1 MAEPVVLASAS
12 AARAAML
19 AAAGVPFEVVPAN
32 LDEEALTAALLAEG
46 ADPLRLAD
54 ALAEAKAVK
63 VSARMPGRL
72 VLGADTAGRVDG
84 GGWLAKPGTR
94 EGLAEQLRALRG
106 RRHRL
111 VSAAV
116 LARDGA
122 ALWRHAGVATLA
134 VRTFSDVWLAAH
146 VAAVP
151 EAVLGS
157 VGGYHV
163 EGLGVQ
169 LFDAIA
175 GDLWTVRG
183 LPLLAVLAQLR
194 AMGEMPS

>member
-1 MAEPVVLASAS
+1 
-12 AARAAML
+12 ML
-19 AAAGVPFEVVPAN
+19 AAAGVAFEVVPAMV
-32 LDEEALTAALLAEG
+32 DEEALTAALVGEG
-46 ADPLRLAD
+46 ADARRLAD
-54 ALAEAKAVK
+54 ALAEVKAVR
-63 VSARMPGRL
+63 VSARLPGRL
-72 VLGADTAGRVDG
+72 VLGADTVGVLEG

-94 EGLAEQLRALRG
+94 DGLAAQLRLLRG

-116 LARDGA
+116 LARDGR

-134 VRTFSDVWLAAH
+134 VRAFSEAWLAGH
-146 VAAVP
+146 VAEVP

-169 LFDAIA
+169 LFERID
-175 GDLWTVRG
+175 GDHWTVRG

-194 AMGEMPS
+194 AMGVMAE

>member
-1 MAEPVVLASAS
+1 
-12 AARAAML
+12 ML
-19 AAAGVPFEVVPAN
+19 DAAGVAHEVVPAAI
-32 LDEEALTAALLAEG
+32 DEDALTAALQAEG
-46 ADPLRLAD
+46 ADARNVAD

-63 VSARMPGRL
+63 VSARLPGRL
-72 VLGADTAGRVDG
+72 VLGADTAGQVEG
-84 GGWLAKPGTR
+84 GGWLGKPGTR
-94 EGLAEQLRALRG
+94 EGLVAQLRLLRG
-106 RRHRL
+106 RGHRL

-122 ALWRHAGVATLA
+122 ALWRHAAVARLL
-134 VRTFSDVWLAAH
+134 VRHFSDAWLDAH

-169 LFDAIA
+169 LFDRIE
-175 GDLWTVRG
+175 GDVWTVKG
-183 LPLLAVLAQLR
+183 LPLLPLLAQLR
-194 AMGEMPS
+194 ALGVMAA

>member
-1 MAEPVVLASAS
+1 
-12 AARAAML
+12 ML
-19 AAAGVPFEVVPAN
+19 AAAGVAFEVLPARI
-32 LDEEALTAALLAEG
+32 DEEALSAALLAEG
-46 ADPLRLAD
+46 ADALRLAD
-54 ALAEAKAVK
+54 ALAELKAVS

-72 VLGADTAGRVDG
+72 VLSADTVGALDG
-84 GGWLAKPGTR
+84 GGWLSKPGTR
-94 EGLAEQLRALRG
+94 EGLAAQLRLLRG

-116 LARDGA
+116 LARDGR
-122 ALWRHAGVATLA
+122 ALWRHAGVATLS
-134 VRTFSDVWLAAH
+134 VRRFSEAWLAAH

-169 LFDAIA
+169 LFEAIA

-194 AMGEMPS
+194 AMGEMAE

>member
-1 MAEPVVLASAS
+1 
-12 AARAAML
+12 ML
-19 AAAGVPFEVVPAN
+19 AAAGVAFEAVPAMV
-32 LDEEALTAALLAEG
+32 DEETLAAALIAEG

-63 VSARMPGRL
+63 VAARLPGRL
-72 VLGADTAGRVDG
+72 VLGADTVGQVEG

-94 EGLAEQLRALRG
+94 EGLAAQLRALRG
-106 RRHRL
+106 KRHRL

-116 LARDGA
+116 LARDGR

-134 VRTFSDVWLAAH
+134 VRAFSDAWLAAH

-151 EAVLGS
+151 DAVLGS

-169 LFDAIA
+169 LFDSIA
-175 GDLWTVRG
+175 GDCWTVRG
-183 LPLLAVLAQLR
+183 LPLLAVLGQLR
-194 AMGEMPS
+194 AMGALAA